1 MLWSQL
7 LDWLLTDECKFLLA
21 NHVLIL
27 TSSLTTDR
35 WFQIFTDTSCFDL
48 NSPTDNWPMILN
60 FYRQIMFWSWL
71 PHGQPTDDF
80 KVFQGNHVLN
90 YTSFLTADRWF
101 QIWLENHVLILTS
114 SLTAGRWFQI
124 FSGKSCFDLIIL
136 ADNWQM
142 IPNLNWRV
150 LLWPQHPYWQLT
162 DNSKF

>member
-114 SLTAGRWFQI
+114 SLTAGRWFQN
-124 FSGKSCFDLIIL
+124 FF
-136 ADNWQM
+136 WQVM
-142 IPNLNWRV
+142 FWSY
-150 LLWPQHPYWQLT
+150 HPRWQLT
-162 DNSKF
+162 DDSKFELTSPALTSTSLLTTDR